1 MRDVV
6 RTRLASLAMALVALA
21 LVALALTGC
30 VAPPRP
36 FEHDS
41 DDVPRYAPKQE
52 AAEVTIE
59 TPANMPDKMAERVAV
74 AVAIE
79 LQSYGI
85 VAAVRPARAPLKI
98 TSAMSTRD
106 SPTGNGIEVE
116 VDWYLMA
123 GAKAQGPVTTRTTT
137 PANDYGD
144 ASDTLVSRVAQQA
157 APRIAG
163 LMGKT
168 PTVDARS
175 IGAVVAGVGIP
186 ENPSE
191 PATPQTASAEGAA
204 RPAPAA
210 PAAPQIK
217 VAVAPITGA
226 PSDGNQQLFSGM
238 RRALGSNK
246 IVLADKGGGD
256 TFTVTGAV
264 TTKSID
270 ERTILLAIRWTL
282 KDPSGKEVGNI
293 EQSNPVPAAAARGS
307 WVGFGDIVAAAAVEG
322 VVELL
327 EKALNKSR

>member
-6 RTRLASLAMALVALA
+6 RTRLASLAIALVALA
-21 LVALALTGC
+21 LAGC

-59 TPANMPDKMAERVAV
+59 TPANMPEKMAGRVAA

-85 VAAVRPARAPLKI
+85 VAAVQPARAPLKI

-116 VDWYLMA
+116 VDWYLKA

-191 PATPQTASAEGAA
+191 PVTPQTASAEGAA
-204 RPAPAA
+204 KPAPAA
-210 PAAPQIK
+210 PAAPAAPQVK

-256 TFTVTGAV
+256 TFTVTGVV

-270 ERTILLAIRWTL
+270 ERTIQLAIKWTL
-282 KDPSGKEVGNI
+282 KDPSGKDVGNI

-307 WVGFGDIVAAAAVEG
+307 WVGFGDIVASAAVEG

-327 EKALNKSR
+327 EKALNKPR